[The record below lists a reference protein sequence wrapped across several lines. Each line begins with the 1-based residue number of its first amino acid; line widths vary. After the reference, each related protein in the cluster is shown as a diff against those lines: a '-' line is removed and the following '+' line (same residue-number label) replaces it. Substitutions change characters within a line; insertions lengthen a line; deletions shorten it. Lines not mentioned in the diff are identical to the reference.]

1 LSTFPEVRTE
11 GPFRLLT
18 ALFGDPV
25 MAGIFSL
32 ERTLRGWLRAEVALA
47 EAQAEVGIISCSEAA
62 AIKEAANPAN
72 VDLAGLIEQSKVVGY
87 PLLPLIRAITA
98 KLDQGRKARFHYG
111 ATTQDIM
118 DTTLALQ
125 LAEAIER
132 LDALLDAFGE
142 ALAAHVEKH
151 HTTVMVGRTH
161 AQHAVPTTF
170 GAKLAVF
177 LGELTRHRQRL
188 SETSARTNR
197 VSLFGAAGT
206 SAALGE
212 AAPALR
218 RSMGR
223 ALGLRAVDVPWHVA
237 RDAVAEFGL
246 LAAMISASCARF
258 AREVI
263 DLSRTEIDEVR
274 EQGGHHRGASST
286 MPQKS
291 NPIASEA
298 VLGMAVTASALSGAL
313 FRAMEAGH
321 ERAAG
326 EWQIEWQVVPEVAY
340 LAASCLATAGEVAR
354 RLQVFPEAMLRNLE
368 SGGGF
373 VMAEAYMI
381 RLAPLIGREAA
392 HDLIYEAVQQ
402 ARRNKRGLDD
412 ELRAMQDD
420 RLSAILPIAPAAYVG
435 EAAAVCRVALAEWR
449 EGRKRVAGGAS
460 AEA

>member
-1 LSTFPEVRTE
+1 
-11 GPFRLLT
+11 
-18 ALFGDPV
+18 

-32 ERTLRGWLRAEVALA
+32 ERTLRGWLQVEIALA
-47 EAQAEVGIISCSEAA
+47 EAQADAGILSSSEAA
-62 AIKEAANPAN
+62 AIRGAAVPAS
-72 VDLAGLIEQSKVVGY
+72 VDLVELIEQSKIVGY
-87 PLLPLIRAITA
+87 PVLPLVRAITA
-98 KLDQGRKARFHYG
+98 KLDHGRTARVHYG

-118 DTTLALQ
+118 DTALALQ
-125 LAEAIER
+125 LAEAIDR

-142 ALAAHVEKH
+142 ALAEHVDRH
-151 HTTVMVGRTH
+151 RATVMVGRTH

-170 GAKLAVF
+170 GAKLAVS
-177 LGELTRHRQRL
+177 LSELTRHRQRL
-188 SETSARTNR
+188 AEASARTNR

-206 SAALGE
+206 SAALGNR
-212 AAPALR
+212 APELR

-223 ALGLRAVDVPWHVA
+223 TLGLAAVDVPWHVA

-246 LAAMISASCARF
+246 LSAMIAASCARF

-291 NPIASEA
+291 NPIGSEA
-298 VLGMAVTASALSGAL
+298 IVGMAATASALSEAVL
-313 FRAMEAGH
+313 RAMEAGH
-321 ERAAG
+321 ERSAG

-340 LAASCLATAGEVAR
+340 LAASCVSTAASVAR
-354 RLQVFPEAMLRNLE
+354 NLQVFPEAMLRNLE

-373 VMAEAYMI
+373 VMAEAYMM

-402 ARRNKRGLDD
+402 ARRTKRGLD
-412 ELRAMQDD
+412 EQLRAMQDE
-420 RLSAILPIAPAAYVG
+420 RLHSIVPIEPNEYLG
-435 EAAAVCRVALAEWR
+435 EAAAVCSAALSDWR
-449 EGRKRVAGGAS
+449 QARKRTEVRTS